1 MGWGDPKVTG
11 VLPVA
16 LENATKVIGNI
27 VHSGKEYVC
36 VMQLHSEVSEDKLRK
51 VLNEFVGK
59 IYQKPP
65 LRSSV
70 KRTIRVKTIYYIELL
85 EYTGKYALLRI
96 GCEAGTYMRKLC
108 HDVGEVLGVGAHM
121 RELRRTRTGPF
132 KEDETLVTMQ
142 QLSEAI
148 YEWRSSGSEKLLRK
162 TILPME
168 YIVSHM
174 SKIIIRDSAVD
185 SIAHGAD
192 LAVPG
197 IVMLHDNIRRGDKVA
212 LMTLKGELVALG
224 KALMS
229 SKEIGE
235 VSKGI
240 AVKTIRVVMPP
251 GVYPKKWKTRSKQ

>member
-1 MGWGDPKVTG
+1 M
-11 VLPVA
+11 
-16 LENATKVIGNI
+16 
-27 VHSGKEYVC
+27 C
-36 VMQLHSEVSEDKLRK
+36 VMQLHSGVPEERLKK
-51 VLNEFVGK
+51 VLREFTGK

-70 KRTIRVKTIYYIELL
+70 KRAIRVKIIHYIELL
-85 EYTGKYALLRI
+85 EYTGRYALLRV

-142 QLSEAI
+142 QLSEAL

-174 SKIIIRDSAVD
+174 PKIVIRDSAVD

-197 IVMLHDNIRRGDKVA
+197 IVMLHDNIKRGDKVA

-229 SKEIGE
+229 SKDIEKA
-235 VSKGI
+235 SKGI
-240 AVKTIRVVMPP
+240 AVKTIRVVMSP
-251 GVYPKKWKTRSKQ
+251 GVYPKKWKARSK